1 MTTRFFLLLAAA
13 LALTSCG
20 TKALQNELTSLKSD
34 LAQIQA
40 DSDGDGVP
48 DALDKEANTAKGAL
62 VDGSGRALDLDGD
75 GVRHE
80 LDLDPFSQRGVKV
93 DPTGMEMDS
102 DGDGVPNSKDLE
114 PNTPSGALVNFQ
126 GKKIEANGVS
136 LKVAEAFIPEV
147 IFLTNSVS
155 ITPDQEARLATVA
168 RLMKSNPTMR
178 LRVVGH
184 ADKTGSERVNLRIG
198 ERRAKS
204 VIKVLTTTY
213 GIAESRFELVT
224 MGENDPISTK
234 NQHNRR
240 VEFQFIR

>member
-1 MTTRFFLLLAAA
+1 MTTRFFLPLAAA
-13 LALTSCG
+13 AVLSSCG
-20 TKALQNELTSLKSD
+20 NKALKEEVATLKD
-34 LAQIQA
+34 NLAQIHA
-40 DSDGDGVP
+40 DADGDGVP
-48 DALDKEANTAKGAL
+48 DALDKEANTPRGAL

-80 LDLDPFSQRGVKV
+80 VDLDPFSQRGVTV

-102 DGDGVPNSKDLE
+102 DGDGVANSKDLE
-114 PNTPSGALVNFQ
+114 ANTPSGALVNFQ

-147 IFLTNSVS
+147 IFLTNSVT
-155 ITPDQEARLATVA
+155 ITPDQEARLVTVA
-168 RLMKSNPTMR
+168 RMMKSNPTLR

-213 GIAESRFELVT
+213 GIAESRFELAT
-224 MGENDPISTK
+224 MGENDPISIK

>member
-1 MTTRFFLLLAAA
+1 MNTRIFLPLAAA
-13 LALTSCG
+13 AVLSSCG
-20 TKALQNELTSLKSD
+20 NKALKEELATLKGN
-34 LAQIQA
+34 LAQIHA
-40 DSDGDGVP
+40 DADGDGVT
-48 DALDKEANTAKGAL
+48 DALDKEANTARGSL

-93 DPTGMEMDS
+93 DPTGMELDS
-102 DGDGVPNSKDLE
+102 DGDGVPNSKDME
-114 PNTPSGALVNFQ
+114 PNSPSGALVNFQ
-126 GKKIEANGVS
+126 GKKIETSGVS
-136 LKVAEAFIPEV
+136 MKVAEAFIPEV
-147 IFLTNSVS
+147 IFATNSVT
-155 ITPDQEARLATVA
+155 ITPDQETRLVTVA
-168 RLMKSNPTMR
+168 RMMKANPTLR

-184 ADKTGSERVNLRIG
+184 ADKTGSERVNLRIA

-213 GIAESRFELVT
+213 GISEARFELVS

-240 VEFQFIR
+240 VEFQFVR

>member
-1 MTTRFFLLLAAA
+1 MTPRIVLPLAAA
-13 LALTSCG
+13 FLLSACG
-20 TKALQNELTSLKSD
+20 SKALKEEVATLKSN
-34 LAQIQA
+34 LAEIHA

-93 DPTGMEMDS
+93 DPTGMELDS
-102 DGDGVPNSKDLE
+102 DFDGVPNSKDLE

-126 GKKIEANGVS
+126 GKKIETKGMS
-136 LKVAEAFIPEV
+136 MKVAEAFIPEV
-147 IFLTNSVS
+147 SFATNSVT
-155 ITPDQEARLATVA
+155 IGPEQEARMMTVDSM
-168 RLMKSNPTMR
+168 MKSNPTIQ
-178 LRVVGH
+178 LQEVGH
-184 ADKTGSERVNLRIG
+184 ADKTGSERVNLRIA
-198 ERRAKS
+198 ERRAKA

-213 GIAESRFELVT
+213 GIAESRLELVS
-224 MGENDPISTK
+224 MGEGDPISTK

-240 VEFQFIR
+240 VEFRFVQ

>member
-1 MTTRFFLLLAAA
+1 MTTRFFLPLAAA

-102 DGDGVPNSKDLE
+102 DGDGVANSKDLE

-213 GIAESRFELVT
+213 GISESRFELAT